1 MERSHEKSLLL
12 RHERDI
18 CDHLAKEVR
27 LPEELAVQL
36 AAAHQKGTEEVANLR
51 IKEMDAHRHVVEAK
65 EKAKTLILR
74 VCKDV
79 AEDEWVWKEW
89 DDLLQTIAG
98 LRAECDSVRQER
110 DVARG
115 CVNDFLSKVE
125 MERGLKLKAKDVST
139 ELAMEVARCKA
150 KLHTLEIEVSQQSE
164 KIDKLWWNVD
174 GEPLSP
180 MSLLFLD
187 PRCLLDMV
195 GIMAWEG
202 LEDKLAEEVVKSR
215 DLGGSL

>member
-1 MERSHEKSLLL
+1 
-12 RHERDI
+12 
-18 CDHLAKEVR
+18 
-27 LPEELAVQL
+27 
-36 AAAHQKGTEEVANLR
+36 
-51 IKEMDAHRHVVEAK
+51 
-65 EKAKTLILR
+65 
-74 VCKDV
+74 
-79 AEDEWVWKEW
+79 
-89 DDLLQTIAG
+89 
-98 LRAECDSVRQER
+98 
-110 DVARG
+110 
-115 CVNDFLSKVE
+115 
-125 MERGLKLKAKDVST
+125 LKAKDVST